1 MHEEGRSRNPASS
14 CIFCGETLEND
25 STHGMQSCVIAAL
38 AICFSVSGIAR
49 LRMLRD
55 FCVCTVDV
63 LPRLRDKLLAVI
75 IVLSNCENN
84 KAFLSGRRKTVLGTG
99 RLDGPSTADGQ
110 TPGRP
115 AA

>member
-1 MHEEGRSRNPASS
+1 MHEEVRSRKPASS
-14 CIFCGETLEND
+14 YIFCGETFENHPTRGTE
-25 STHGMQSCVIAAL
+25 SYVIAAL

-49 LRMLRD
+49 LGMLRD

-63 LPRLRDKLLAVI
+63 LPQLRDKLLAVI

-99 RLDGPSTADGQ
+99 RLDGPSTADGR

-115 AA
+115 AD